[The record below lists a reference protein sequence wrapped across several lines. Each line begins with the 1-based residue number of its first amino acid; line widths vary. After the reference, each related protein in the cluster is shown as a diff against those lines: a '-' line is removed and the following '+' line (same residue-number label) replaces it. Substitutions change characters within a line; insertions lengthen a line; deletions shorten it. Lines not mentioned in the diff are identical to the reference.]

1 MKNSNDQKEFL
12 LLKIKSPEG
21 IDFFHEHNDIIAKY
35 GYVDFAKVGKYYLKT
50 DSLNSGDI
58 IFIKESIVNG
68 GALYSAVIND
78 IVEKGKKYPSYYKDY
93 DTLNKIWIRIKDL
106 KKIEKSNFLD
116 DYETRAGGE
125 VIKAIR
131 SMSPNF
137 FIHKK
142 ES

>member
-1 MKNSNDQKEFL
+1 MKSSNNQKEFL
-12 LLKIKSPEG
+12 LLKIKSPEE
-21 IDFFHEHNDIIAKY
+21 IDFFKEHYDIIAKY

-50 DSLNSGDI
+50 DSLKSGDK

-68 GALYSAVIND
+68 GALYSAVIKD
-78 IVEKGKKYPSYYKDY
+78 IIEKGEKYPSYYRDY
-93 DTLNKIWIRIKDL
+93 DDLNKIWIRIKDL
-106 KKIEKSNFLD
+106 KIIENNNFLD